1 MNNESQTI
9 SIESILH
16 QATTPW
22 LSFIL
27 APLGYCFIGLISA
40 LRQQQFHYC
49 ILSFYFYFCSYL
61 LTRKFI
67 SQTSTSSREKEMA
80 SHCINECYPLCHS
93 LYFYQTVAIR
103 VVLLHSLPLCYLIIR
118 NLFEVKVNEVSYLS
132 PDY

>member
-22 LSFIL
+22 LSFVL
-27 APLGYCFIGLISA
+27 APLGYCFIGLILA
-40 LRQQQFHYC
+40 LRQQQFQFLHFVVLFF
-49 ILSFYFYFCSYL
+49 IFCSYL

-80 SHCINECYPLCHS
+80 SHCINECYSLCHS
-93 LYFYQTVAIR
+93 LLF
-103 VVLLHSLPLCYLIIR
+103 LP
-118 NLFEVKVNEVSYLS
+118 NGSY
-132 PDY
+132 